1 MPVTGMTAPVSV
13 GAEESVATDKP
24 ETRSP
29 RAKARTDEEA
39 DAHWR
44 NVYDRARRRRVIV
57 RARGSAVRLHHLGA
71 RIRAQSR
78 REAECEDRQCYHNTF
93 LPHDCYPSC
102 FVAD

>member
-44 NVYDRARRRRVIV
+44 NVYDRARRRCVVVPRGRSPGLHDLGARV
-57 RARGSAVRLHHLGA
+57 RARS
-71 RIRAQSR
+71 QNKPK
-78 REAECEDRQCYHNTF
+78 CEDRQCGHTKF